1 MENKD
6 LPIYPN
12 PRAKKVEEIDKYKY
26 LDKYY
31 NKEFLK
37 ILFA

>member
-12 PRAKKVEEIDKYKY
+12 PKETEIKEIEKQKY

-31 NKEFLK
+31 NKEF
-37 ILFA
+37 IENLFA

>member
-1 MENKD
+1 MENED

-12 PRAKKVEEIDKYKY
+12 PGAKEVKETDKHEY